1 MFRAAGAALWEA
13 LAPSHGVTDTCSGA
27 VLTGPDDGHLDIIA
41 GSPDRRIAGSP
52 DRRIAGSPDRR
63 IAGFSTL
70 VLCEGHG
77 RVRMAVP
84 PSPAS
89 LSA

>member
-1 MFRAAGAALWEA
+1 MIDWMMHMFRAAGAALWEA

-63 IAGFSTL
+63 IAG
-70 VLCEGHG
+70 
-77 RVRMAVP
+77 
-84 PSPAS
+84 SPDRHRRIFD
-89 LSA
+89 LGPV

>member
-1 MFRAAGAALWEA
+1 MIDWMMHMFRAAGAALWEA

-52 DRRIAGSPDRR
+52 DRRIAG
-63 IAGFSTL
+63 FSTL
-70 VLCEGHG
+70 VLREGHG

>member
-1 MFRAAGAALWEA
+1 MIDWMMHMFRAAGAALWEA

-41 GSPDRRIAGSP
+41 GSPDRRIA
-52 DRRIAGSPDRR
+52 

-70 VLCEGHG
+70 VLREGHG